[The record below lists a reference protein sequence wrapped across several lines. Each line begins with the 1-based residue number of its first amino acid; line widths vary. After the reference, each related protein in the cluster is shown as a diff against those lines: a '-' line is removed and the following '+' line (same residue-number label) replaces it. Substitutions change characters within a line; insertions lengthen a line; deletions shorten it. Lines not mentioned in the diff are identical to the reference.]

1 MVRAIFLLSVLSG
14 LAWWLHGEQDRGRFR
29 ELDESFL
36 DFLLGNAR
44 QEMKPDQTKL
54 NDVVLVRLREEDKDE
69 YAAWPPLPIK
79 PPR

>member
-44 QEMKPDQTKL
+44 QEMKPDP
-54 NDVVLVRLREEDKDE
+54 
-69 YAAWPPLPIK
+69 A
-79 PPR
+79 